1 VTAPAGSAAVAAPA
15 RQNRPIAGIAVML
28 AGVVLGTCMDAA
40 LKFAVVTNGA
50 LQTAV
55 LRSAFLLVLAVPLI
69 VRAGGLAALRT
80 RRKWGHALRMAT
92 ALCSTLC
99 FLAALARLPLATA
112 IAVGMSA
119 PLFMTVFS
127 VPLLREHVGIHRWGA
142 VVVGFAGVL
151 VVTRPGVGG
160 SFDLG
165 TVFALGAAVFFALSM
180 VTVRWL
186 SSTETDIS
194 MMFYVNV
201 GSILIG
207 AVGLPLVWVP
217 PTGFELAMIALG
229 AALMLSSQM
238 LTIRAF
244 RLAPVGVLSPFYYTE
259 VVWAALLGWTFW
271 HETVEPHIWLGSAI
285 IVASGLYTLW
295 REQRAARG
303 GVTAPA

>member
-1 VTAPAGSAAVAAPA
+1 MTSPAVAAPA
-15 RQNRPIAGIAVML
+15 RQNHPIAGIAVML

-55 LRSAFLLVLAVPLI
+55 LRSAFLLVFAVPLI
-69 VRAGGLAALRT
+69 VRAGGMAALRT
-80 RRKWGHALRMAT
+80 RRPWGHALRMVT
-92 ALCSTLC
+92 ALGATLC
-99 FLAALARLPLATA
+99 FLAALGRLPLATA
-112 IAVGMSA
+112 IAIGMSA

-127 VPLLREHVGIHRWGA
+127 VPLLRERVGLHRWGA
-142 VVVGFAGVL
+142 VMVGFLGVL

-160 SFDLG
+160 SFELG

-180 VTVRWL
+180 VSVRWL

-207 AVGLPLVWVP
+207 AVGLPFVWTP

-271 HETVEPHIWLGSAI
+271 REVVEPHVWVGSAI

-295 REQRAARG
+295 REQRAAR
-303 GVTAPA
+303 AA